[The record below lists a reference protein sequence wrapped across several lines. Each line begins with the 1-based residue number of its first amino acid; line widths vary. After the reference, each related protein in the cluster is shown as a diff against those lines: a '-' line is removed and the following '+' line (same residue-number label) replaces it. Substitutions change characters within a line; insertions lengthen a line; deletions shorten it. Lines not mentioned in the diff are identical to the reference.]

1 MEYSLLKAIHVS
13 CVGITYVLFFG
24 RGVLMLTESLL
35 VRTRFLRIAPHVNDT
50 VLLASAISMLVLTRR
65 NPFLE
70 GWLTAKIVALLVYI
84 GLGMVALSGRGS
96 KRRRLS
102 VWILAQLV
110 FAYIVLVALT
120 RSPAPIPFG

>member
-120 RSPAPIPFG
+120 RSPAPISFG